1 MNLRRSLIIDANDS
15 GWKHLWRDLYDFRE
29 LFWVFAY
36 RDFKV
41 RYAQTMIGLLW
52 GIIQPVI
59 TLSIFIVIFQFAVK
73 IDSGRVPYPLMSLI
87 GLGAWSYFAFVLRE
101 SGSALINASHIV
113 KKIYF
118 PRLILPVSKILI
130 GLIEWSIVWVFI
142 AIMLIYYQITPP
154 IQVIIFPV
162 IVLLTTIFGLGAGL
176 WLSAL
181 TIKFRDFQHLI
192 PFLTQIGIYL
202 SPVAYPSNLIPPAYQ
217 CYYYLNPVAGV
228 IDLLRWCITD
238 STLNPMIG
246 LSIITGSLVFLTGFY
261 YFCRVERKMADH
273 L

>member
-1 MNLRRSLIIDANDS
+1 MSFKKSLVIDANDS
-15 GWKHLWRDLYDFRE
+15 GWKHLWRDIYDYRE

-52 GIIQPVI
+52 GIIQPII

-73 IDSGRVPYPLMSLI
+73 IESGSIPYPLMSLI

-118 PRLILPVSKILI
+118 PRLILPISKILI
-130 GLIEWSIVWVFI
+130 GLVEWSIVWVFI
-142 AIMLIYYQITPP
+142 VLMLMYYRIFPP
-154 IQVIIFPV
+154 IQAIMFPLIVI
-162 IVLLTTIFGLGAGL
+162 LTTIFALGAGL

-192 PFLTQIGIYL
+192 PFLTQIGVYL
-202 SPVAYPSNLIPPAYQ
+202 SPVAYPANLIPINYQ
-217 CYYYLNPVAGV
+217 PLYYLNPVAGL

-238 STLNPMIG
+238 STLNPMFG
-246 LSIITGSLVFLTGFY
+246 LSLVTGSLLFLSGFY
-261 YFCRVERKMADH
+261 YFCAVERKMADH